1 MVSKAKYLLF
11 FLLGLIPL
19 SFLGIAIYYFIRI
32 NPVNGFIGSILVGF
46 LIIWF
51 LYVLLSVP
59 GELKG
64 LAMVLGS
71 KNPDEVIDFL
81 QEERKRNRL

>member
-1 MVSKAKYLLF
+1 MNSKAKYFLF

-19 SFLGIAIYYFIRI
+19 FFLGIAIYYFIII

-46 LIIWF
+46 LIVWF
-51 LYVLLSVP
+51 LYVLISVP

-81 QEERKRNRL
+81 QGERKRRRL